1 MQTDYF
7 TKDVIRTVNKTLEP
21 NEHITN
27 AALGLTGEAGE
38 VAEIVKK
45 AMFQGHSLNREK
57 IAEEL
62 GDVMFYIAY
71 MADTIGMTLDQIMSQ
86 NVTETQEQISR
97 RIQCAKEREQGVI
110 EWHL

>member
-1 MQTDYF
+1 MQTDHF

-21 NEHITN
+21 NEHLTN

-45 AMFQGHSLNREK
+45 AMFQGHSLNRDK

-62 GDVMFYIAY
+62 GDVMFYVAY

-86 NVTETQEQISR
+86 NVAKR
-97 RIQCAKEREQGVI
+97 RNRYPDGFSVQKSVNRG
-110 EWHL
+110 

>member
-1 MQTDYF
+1 MQTDHF

-21 NEHITN
+21 NEHLTN

-45 AMFQGHSLNREK
+45 AMFQGHSLNRDK

-62 GDVMFYIAY
+62 GDVMFYVAY
-71 MADTIGMTLDQIMSQ
+71 MVDTIGMTLDQIMSQ
-86 NVTETQEQISR
+86 NVTKR
-97 RIQCAKEREQGVI
+97 RNRYPDGFSVQKSVNRG
-110 EWHL
+110 

>member
-1 MQTDYF
+1 MQTDHF

-45 AMFQGHSLNREK
+45 AMFQGHSLNRDK

-62 GDVMFYIAY
+62 GDVMFYVAY
-71 MADTIGMTLDQIMSQ
+71 MVDTIGMTLDQIMSQ
-86 NVTETQEQISR
+86 NVTKR
-97 RIQCAKEREQGVI
+97 RNRYPDGFSVQKSVNRG
-110 EWHL
+110 

>member
-1 MQTDYF
+1 MQTDHF

-62 GDVMFYIAY
+62 GDVMFYVAY
-71 MADTIGMTLDQIMSQ
+71 MVDTIGMTLDQIMSQ
-86 NVTETQEQISR
+86 NVTKR
-97 RIQCAKEREQGVI
+97 RNRYPDGFSVQKSVNRG
-110 EWHL
+110 

>member
-1 MQTDYF
+1 MQTDHF

-45 AMFQGHSLNREK
+45 AMFQGHSLNRDK

-62 GDVMFYIAY
+62 GDVMFYVAY

-86 NVTETQEQISR
+86 NMTKR
-97 RIQCAKEREQGVI
+97 RNRYPDGFSVQKSVNRG
-110 EWHL
+110 

>member
-1 MQTDYF
+1 MQTDHF

-45 AMFQGHSLNREK
+45 AMFQGHSLNRDK

-62 GDVMFYIAY
+62 GDVMFYVAY

-86 NVTETQEQISR
+86 NVTKR
-97 RIQCAKEREQGVI
+97 RNRYPDGFSVQKSVNRG
-110 EWHL
+110 

>member
-1 MQTDYF
+1 MQTDHF

-62 GDVMFYIAY
+62 GDVMFYVAY

-86 NVTETQEQISR
+86 NVTKR
-97 RIQCAKEREQGVI
+97 RNRYPDGFSVQKSVNRG
-110 EWHL
+110 

>member
-1 MQTDYF
+1 MQTDHF

-45 AMFQGHSLNREK
+45 AMFQGHFLNRDK

-62 GDVMFYIAY
+62 GDVMFYVAY
-71 MADTIGMTLDQIMSQ
+71 MVDTIGMTLDQIMSQ
-86 NVTETQEQISR
+86 NVTKR
-97 RIQCAKEREQGVI
+97 RNRYPDGFSVQKSVNRG
-110 EWHL
+110 

>member
-1 MQTDYF
+1 MQTHHF

-45 AMFQGHSLNREK
+45 AMFQGHCLNQDK

-62 GDVMFYIAY
+62 GDVMFYVAY

-86 NVTETQEQISR
+86 NVTKR
-97 RIQCAKEREQGVI
+97 RNRYPDGFSVQKSVNRG
-110 EWHL
+110 